1 MLKLQIFFGTILLHL
16 IELRYSKIK
25 DIKDML
31 HSLINIPPSRLQLF
45 QSNSS
50 IPLSSSLTMHDLKI
64 SRSGQSL
71 KLSTI
76 GSGVGQADYILNHDD
91 EISLDVESS
100 LVLADV
106 RSGLKR
112 NTVPIKTDV
121 LDCTGGVYFM
131 RGVSGRKVA
140 VFKPQDEEQGMPNNT
155 KVIMT
160 FFYL

>member
-1 MLKLQIFFGTILLHL
+1 
-16 IELRYSKIK
+16 
-25 DIKDML
+25 ML
-31 HSLINIPPSRLQLF
+31 HSLTNISPSRLQIF

-50 IPLSSSLTMHDLKI
+50 IPLSNSLTMHDLKI

-71 KLSTI
+71 KLSI
-76 GSGVGQADYILNHDD
+76 MGSGVGQADFILNHDD

-155 KVIMT
+155 KVLI
-160 FFYL
+160 FFIYIYLCIYLLNAFDN